1 MVWVDLVGVTAAGNT
16 ISKSAGT
23 GWGNGGAA
31 SGQTISADGWVEFGA
46 VEIDTYR
53 MCGLSDSN
61 LDAHYTSIDYAVY
74 LYNGA
79 VYAFENGTN
88 KGSFGAYQS
97 GDRFRVERT
106 GSTVVYKK
114 NGVVFYTS
122 TVASSGTLM
131 ADAAVYTVGGTVA
144 DAKINGI
151 ILGPPN
157 AVDDLTAV
165 AGDGGVTL
173 SWSAP
178 FDNGSSITGYE
189 VQYGTVTSGL
199 FDQIYLDDA
208 VPGAT
213 VSGLTNGTEYQFRV
227 IAVNGY
233 GDSAVS
239 NSVTATPQVDT
250 SVDVIWVDL
259 VGVTAAG
266 NTISKSA

>member
-1 MVWVDLVGVTAAGNT
+1 MTWVDLVGVTAAGNT

-46 VEIDTYR
+46 VETDTYR
-53 MCGLSDSN
+53 ICGLSDSN
-61 LDAHYTSIDYAVY
+61 MDAHYTSIDYAVY
-74 LYNGA
+74 LYNGLA
-79 VYAFENGTN
+79 YVFENGAN
-88 KGSFGAYQS
+88 RGSFGAYQS

-106 GSTVVYKK
+106 GSTVEYKK

-122 TVASSGTLM
+122 GVASSGTLM
-131 ADAAVYTVGGTVA
+131 ADAAIYTAGGTVA
-144 DAKINGI
+144 DVKMNGVTF
-151 ILGPPN
+151 GPPN

-165 AGDGGVTL
+165 AGDGEVTL

-189 VQYGTVTSGL
+189 VQYGTVSSGL
-199 FDQIYLDDA
+199 YENIYTDDA
-208 VPGAT
+208 AAGAV
-213 VSGLTNGTEYQFRV
+213 VSGLTNGIEYQFRV
-227 IAVNGY
+227 IAANGY

-266 NTISKSA
+266 